1 MQIVKQKKT
10 NIVDAAK
17 GVTIYEYL
25 MQEHGISGATA
36 TIDGRYPEKGF
47 AKNTTAKELAL
58 VLDGAGVIGLADKE
72 SSIEIGDCVCIDR
85 NEKFYW
91 QGNMTLFMVCT
102 PSFKPEQHEISI

>member
-25 MQEHGISGATA
+25 MQETGISGATT
-36 TIDGRYPEKGF
+36 TIDGRYPEIGF
-47 AKNTTAKELAL
+47 ATNTTSKELVL
-58 VLDGAGVIGLADKE
+58 VLDGEGAIGMTDKE
-72 SSIEIGDCVCIDR
+72 SSIEIGDCILVDR

-91 QGNMTLFMVCT
+91 QGNMTLFIVCT
-102 PSFKPEQHEISI
+102 PSFKPEQHKLSI